1 MLDRENIGVIVMILA
16 FLGLL
21 FGGAAVVWNQHAGST
36 DQDAQAAAA
45 QQQGV
50 VIGQGFGGN
59 INWGSGSASINER
72 LQAYNDAVDANPE
85 SVGPYLDRAE
95 FYNSIGNTREALN
108 DYDNAVQLDPS
119 HVPALSKRA
128 QLYREYGEHQNA
140 IDDCSAILEVQPS
153 NDGVC
158 AVRAEIRSEV
168 GDHLGAAE
176 DYGKA
181 MEMAKAPELAAH
193 YREWRAWEYQ
203 QLGDWE
209 AAIADY
215 ASLIEESVDVAG
227 AMHHRGYCLYRLGRY
242 EEAIENFQASIER
255 GHSALAYAGLAQL
268 QHVMGDWDEALKTAN
283 TAVSRQQPD
292 EFTGWQVRAVIH
304 RDLGNYDLAL
314 RDLDAALDRLSGE
327 MDYYPVLCHR
337 AWVHW
342 VTGDL
347 AAAASEYTRAIRF
360 APRDLYGH
368 MGLGIVSMYM
378 GRLDVARVE
387 LLAASEDPHGLSDI
401 ARLVQWIAAVRSDQ
415 RAHADAVLRD
425 YAQSRTEQPDGDW
438 RATLI
443 DFVLGDLDEAA
454 LFEAV
459 NQEPNQWRLAEKLC
473 RAHFFAGVVQL
484 ESGSRDPAIE
494 HFRAVIA
501 TRQTGFFE
509 YEAARS
515 ELRALDALE

>member
-1 MLDRENIGVIVMILA
+1 MVDRENIGVIVMILA

-36 DQDAQAAAA
+36 DQDAQDAAA

-72 LQAYNDAVDANPE
+72 LQTYNDAVDANPE

-119 HVPALSKRA
+119 NVAALKQRA
-128 QLYREYGEHQNA
+128 QLYREYGEYQNA
-140 IDDCSAILEVQPS
+140 IDDCTAILEVQPENES
-153 NDGVC
+153 VC
-158 AVRAEIRSEV
+158 ALRAEIRSET
-168 GDHLGAAE
+168 GDHVGAAE

-181 MEMAKAPELAAH
+181 MEMVQAPQSAN
-193 YREWRAWEYQ
+193 YRDRRAWEYF
-203 QLGDWE
+203 QLGAFE

-215 ASLIEESVDVAG
+215 TKLIEVG
-227 AMHHRGYCLYRLGRY
+227 ADRARALLSRGYCLYKLRRY
-242 EEAIENFQASIER
+242 DEALEDLQASVEQKR
-255 GHSALAYAGLAQL
+255 SAWAYTNLAQV
-268 QHVMGDWDEALKTAN
+268 QHAMGDWSAALSSADM
-283 TAVSRQQPD
+283 AAAFQQED
-292 EFTGWQVRAVIH
+292 QLRALRMRAMIH
-304 RDLGNYDLAL
+304 SDLGNYDLAL
-314 RDLDAALDRLSGE
+314 RDLNAALERIDLGS
-327 MDYYPVLCHR
+327 DDSVISDR
-337 AWVHW
+337 AWLHW

-360 APRDLYGH
+360 APRELDNH
-368 MGLGIVSMYM
+368 MGLGIVSMYL

-387 LLAASEDPHGLSDI
+387 LLAAAEDADQPTDY
-401 ARLVQWIAAVRSDQ
+401 AWLVRWIAAVRSDQ
-415 RAHADAVLRD
+415 RAHADALLGDHFER
-425 YAQSRTEQPDGDW
+425 RTEQPDGDW
-438 RATLI
+438 PATLI
-443 DFVLGDLDEAA
+443 GFVLGDLDEAA

-473 RAHFFAGVVQL
+473 EAHFYAGVLQL
-484 ESGSRDPAIE
+484 ESGSRDQAIE
-494 HFRAVIA
+494 HFRQAID
-501 TRQTGFFE
+501 TRQTSRYE

-515 ELRALDALE
+515 ELRALGVLE